1 MPDSKPPVKAAKT
14 SAGMVS
20 AGNIHRPIELP
31 RELLGTLAPCDL
43 FNARG
48 VMLIKAGTPIPTLI
62 HDPLWPVRLFCEA
75 QHAQQLS
82 NANPELQ
89 LQQVGKRI
97 SLLSARLL
105 QGEHV
110 SASELSALAQEVF
123 DLWSLDA
130 DACLGLA
137 RLSPHGQPSVWHAIH
152 TALIAAELGMAQGL
166 DQEQI
171 KNVIGG
177 ALTMNLSTLLLHDE
191 MFHLSGAPNA
201 AKRQEIRQHPMEG
214 VRCLLQIGK
223 FDTQWIEAVG
233 AHHENI
239 DGSGYPERLKGP
251 RIPLPARIV
260 RIADTL
266 AARLTGRKT
275 RPPRHWNMRHAHEI
289 THLAQHIFG
298 TDLTRLDLPLTHR
311 LMSVLSLFPPGSLVR
326 LSNSELAVV
335 TRRSPVSLAAPR
347 QVLAVFDVH
356 GDPYETPRPRQI
368 GHSDYSIRS
377 YALDTLHTL
386 PHYDWH
392 KAWGYG
398 LA

>member
-1 MPDSKPPVKAAKT
+1 MPESKPPVKASKARAEML
-14 SAGMVS
+14 SAG
-20 AGNIHRPIELP
+20 AIHRPIELP

-48 VMLIKAGTPIPTLI
+48 VMLIKAGAPIPTLI

-82 NANPELQ
+82 NANPALQ

-97 SLLSARLL
+97 SLLSARFL
-105 QGEHV
+105 QGAHV
-110 SASELSALAQEVF
+110 SASEFSVLAQEVF
-123 DLWSLDA
+123 DLWALDA

-137 RLSPHGQPSVWHAIH
+137 RLSPHGQPSVWHALH
-152 TALIAAELGMAQGL
+152 VALLAAELGMAQGL
-166 DQEQI
+166 DQDQI
-171 KNVIGG
+171 KNVIGS

-191 MFHLSGAPNA
+191 MFNFSGTPST
-201 AKRQEIRQHPMEG
+201 AKRQEIRLHPLEG

-223 FDTQWIEAVG
+223 FDPQWIEAVG

-239 DGSGYPERLKGP
+239 DGSGYPARLKGP
-251 RIPLPARIV
+251 RIPLSARIV

-266 AARLTGRKT
+266 AARLTGRKM

-289 THLAQHIFG
+289 THLVQHIFG
-298 TDLTRLDLPLTHR
+298 ADLTRLDLPLTHR

-326 LSNSELAVV
+326 LNNSELAVV
-335 TRRSPVSLAAPR
+335 TRRSPVSPTLPR
-347 QVLAVFDVH
+347 QVLAVFDAY
-356 GDPYETPRPRQI
+356 GEPYETPHPRQI

-377 YALDTLHTL
+377 FALDTLHTL
-386 PHYDWH
+386 PRYDWH